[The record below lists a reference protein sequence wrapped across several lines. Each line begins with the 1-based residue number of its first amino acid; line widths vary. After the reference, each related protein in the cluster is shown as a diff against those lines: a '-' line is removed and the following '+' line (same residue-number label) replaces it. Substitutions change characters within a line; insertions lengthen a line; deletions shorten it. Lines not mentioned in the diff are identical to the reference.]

1 MQVHILALETST
13 SVCGVALL
21 SQQGETTQLYVRRH
35 EGSSEHAE
43 FLLPMVEEVLA
54 EAGIKRHEISA
65 IAFGQGPGGF
75 TGLRVAC
82 GVAQGLAFALG
93 CPVVPIPSLL
103 AVAEALEKVPG
114 QLEVVAIDARMQELY
129 VAAYRYEETRKNWHL
144 CYSSLLIDVQVLPDW
159 LMYIRNQENEAGIIR
174 VSGDAIAAFP
184 ELVATLQNMSS
195 VQLTEAS
202 KPDVEAIA
210 HLGLQAYLSG
220 EGIAP
225 ELAAPSYVRDKV
237 AFTTAEREQ
246 GLGGNPAA
254 VWRPE

>member
-21 SQQGETTQLYVRRH
+21 SQQGDSAQLYVRRH

-54 EAGIKRHEISA
+54 EAGIKRQEISA

-82 GVAQGLAFALG
+82 GVAQGLAYALK
-93 CPVVPIPSLL
+93 CPVVPVPSLL
-103 AVAEALEKVPG
+103 AVAEALEKVPE
-114 QLEVVAIDARMQELY
+114 QLEVVALDARMKELY
-129 VAAYRYEETRKNWHL
+129 VAAYRYSNNTKTWSCSYN
-144 CYSSLLIDVQVLPDW
+144 SLLIDARVLPDW
-159 LMYIRNQENEAGIIR
+159 LTYVRNQEAEHGVIR
-174 VSGDAIAAFP
+174 VSGDALTAFP
-184 ELVATLQNMSS
+184 ELAAALQNTPAI
-195 VQLTEAS
+195 QLGAS
-202 KPDVEAIA
+202 AKPDVEAVA
-210 HLGLQAYLSG
+210 RLGLAAYVAG

-237 AFTTAEREQ
+237 AFTTAERQQ
-246 GLGGNPAA
+246 GQGGNPAA
-254 VWRPE
+254 TWRPE

>member
-54 EAGIKRHEISA
+54 EAGVKRHEISA

-82 GVAQGLAFALG
+82 GVAQGLAFALD

-129 VAAYRYEETRKNWHL
+129 VAAYRYEEERKNWHS
-144 CYSSLLIDVQVLPDW
+144 CYNSLLIDVQVLPDW
-159 LMYIRNQENEAGIIR
+159 LMYIRNQENEAGTIR

-184 ELVATLQNMSS
+184 DLVATLQNMPS

-210 HLGLQAYLSG
+210 YLGLSAYLAG

-254 VWRPE
+254 VWRPV

>member
-21 SQQGETTQLYVRRH
+21 SLRGETTQLYVRRH

-54 EAGIKRHEISA
+54 EAGVKRHEISA

-82 GVAQGLAFALG
+82 GVTQGLAFALG

-103 AVAEALEKVPG
+103 AVADALEKVPG
-114 QLEVVAIDARMQELY
+114 QLEVVALDARMQELY
-129 VAAYRYEETRKNWHL
+129 VAAYRYEEKSKTWAC
-144 CYSSLLIDVQVLPDW
+144 CYNSLLIDAQVLPDW
-159 LMYIRNQENEAGIIR
+159 LTYIRNQENEEGTIR
-174 VSGDAIAAFP
+174 VSGDALVAFP
-184 ELVATLQNMSS
+184 DLVANLQAMPSI
-195 VQLTEAS
+195 QLGDTA
-202 KPDVEAIA
+202 KPDVEAVA
-210 HLGLQAYLSG
+210 HLGLRAFLAG
-220 EGIAP
+220 EGIAA

-254 VWRPE
+254 AWRPA

>member
-13 SVCGVALL
+13 SICGVALL
-21 SQQGETTQLYVRRH
+21 SQQGETAQLYVRRH

-54 EAGIKRHEISA
+54 EAGVKRHEISA

-82 GVAQGLAFALG
+82 GVAQGLAFALD

-103 AVAEALEKVPG
+103 AVADALEKESG
-114 QLEVVAIDARMQELY
+114 QLEVVALDARMQELY
-129 VAAYRYEETRKNWHL
+129 VAAYRYAGNTKTWHH
-144 CYSSLLIDVQVLPDW
+144 CYNSLLIDAQVLPDW
-159 LMYIRNQENEAGIIR
+159 LMYVRAQEKETGTIR
-174 VSGDAIAAFP
+174 VSGDAAASFP
-184 ELVATLQNMSS
+184 ELALTLQGMPSI
-195 VQLTEAS
+195 QLAEAS

-210 HLGLQAYLSG
+210 RLGLQAYLAG

-254 VWRPE
+254 VWRPV